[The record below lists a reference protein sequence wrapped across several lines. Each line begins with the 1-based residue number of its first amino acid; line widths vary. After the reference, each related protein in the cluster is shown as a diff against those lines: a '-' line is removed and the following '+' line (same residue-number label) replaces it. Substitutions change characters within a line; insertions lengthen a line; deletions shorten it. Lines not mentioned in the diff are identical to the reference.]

1 MLGRS
6 LLSRV
11 ASGTAAAAR
20 VPSAPGLGRWFAA
33 APAGGGGAKGGKGK
47 AARTVRMAFE
57 VKKEAISAV
66 IGHAGEMVQSIRKET
81 GTRIAIDQD
90 SGSIQI
96 FSDDREKIVKAR
108 GLIDAIV
115 TPFVDAASVDFE
127 VPSGNV
133 GSLIGPKGSTI
144 RRVTGETGVLDII
157 VKASDADDGTS
168 TVRIVGSEDKLEGA
182 RAAVEALIATA
193 QSTHDTGYPPGTGK
207 ADYEKAGAAAAAAGG
222 AARRAGG
229 GKAGAGKA
237 GTAAPTKAGIRLV
250 VKVPSDAIG
259 LVIGPGGANIRG
271 IRDRTGELCVCVCV
285 FEGGR
290 KGGRFWVGRW
300 VVRGRFGVRCARC
313 VCMLGVCVWR

>member
-1 MLGRS
+1 MP
-6 LLSRV
+6 
-11 ASGTAAAAR
+11 AAR
-20 VPSAPGLGRWFAA
+20 VPAARVPAAPGLGRWFAA

-66 IGHAGEMVQSIRKET
+66 IGHAGATVQSIRKET

-207 ADYEKAGAAAAAAGG
+207 ADYDRAG
-222 AARRAGG
+222 AARRARG
-229 GKAGAGKA
+229 GKAGGEA

-259 LVIGPGGANIRG
+259 LVIGPGGANIRS
-271 IRDRTGELCVCVCV
+271 IRDRTGKLCVC
-285 FEGGR
+285 
-290 KGGRFWVGRW
+290 
-300 VVRGRFGVRCARC
+300 
-313 VCMLGVCVWR
+313 LGVGERGGDLGGWSG